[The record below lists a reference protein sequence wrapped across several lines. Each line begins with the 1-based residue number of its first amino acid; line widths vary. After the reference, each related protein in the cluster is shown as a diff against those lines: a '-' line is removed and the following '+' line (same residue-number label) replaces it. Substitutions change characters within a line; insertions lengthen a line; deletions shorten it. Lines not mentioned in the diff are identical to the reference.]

1 MGAHVRRVCAAAAV
15 ACAIAPFAARSAGA
29 DDDWS
34 VRWNHGIQV
43 TSADKAFSLK
53 LGGRIQGDFTFVS
66 EDPALTADVS
76 GDGFEFRR
84 ARLFLEG
91 TVYERIEFKAE
102 YDFATGDPVF
112 NDVWIG
118 INGLGPGL
126 LQVGHFKEPF
136 SLEVLTNANFLP
148 FVERALPIEA
158 FVPFRNTGVGYRGG
172 NDLVSYG
179 VGAFYDSD
187 DIGITVDEEST
198 NLTGRVAFRPL
209 YEEGGARV
217 LHLGVSASFQERGA
231 GGLRYRT
238 RPEAH
243 FSGRLVDTGVFP
255 ADGATLLGGE
265 AAGVFGPF
273 WFTGEYVAADT
284 DAPAAGDPSF
294 DGAFVAAGWYLTGE
308 RRAYRAGPGVFD
320 RIRPAKN
327 FGGDGN
333 GAWEIAARIST
344 IDLTDG
350 GVAGGEQ
357 DNYTLALNWYLNPAT
372 RMMLDWM
379 HADVDQA
386 GEADFVVLRCQV
398 DF

>member
-1 MGAHVRRVCAAAAV
+1 MGAHARRVCTAAAV
-15 ACAIAPFAARSAGA
+15 ACAVAPFAVPGAGA
-29 DDDWS
+29 DDAWT
-34 VRWNHGIQV
+34 VQWNNGIQV

-53 LGGRIQGDFTFVS
+53 LGGRIQADTTFVS
-66 EDPALTADVS
+66 EDPALTADVL

-102 YDFATGDPVF
+102 YDFATSDPVF

-118 INGLGPGL
+118 LNGVGPGL
-126 LQVGHFKEPF
+126 FQLGHFKEPF

-158 FVPFRNTGVGYRGG
+158 FAPFRNSGIGYRGG
-172 NDLVSYG
+172 NDFVSYG
-179 VGAFYDSD
+179 AGAFYDAD
-187 DIGITVDEEST
+187 DFGLSTDEEST
-198 NLTGRVAFRPL
+198 NLTGRVAVRPL
-209 YEEGGARV
+209 YEEGGTRL
-217 LHLGVSASFQERGA
+217 LHVGVSASHQERGA

-243 FSGRLVDTGVFP
+243 FSGRLVDTGVIP
-255 ADGATLLGGE
+255 ADGAMVLGGE

-273 WFTGEYVAADT
+273 WFTGEYVATDV

-294 DGAFVAAGWYLTGE
+294 DGAFVSAGWYLTGE
-308 RRAYRAGPGVFD
+308 HRKYRAGAGIFD
-320 RIRPAKN
+320 RQKPATN
-327 FGGDGN
+327 FGAEGS
-333 GAWEIAARIST
+333 GAWEVAARWST

-350 GVAGGEQ
+350 GVSGGEQ
-357 DNYTLALNWYLNPAT
+357 DNYTLALNWYLNPVT
-372 RMMLDWM
+372 RVMLDWV
-379 HADVDQA
+379 HADVDQV
-386 GEADFVVLRCQV
+386 GEADFVVMRCQV

>member
-1 MGAHVRRVCAAAAV
+1 MGARTRRVSTAAAV
-15 ACAIAPFAARSAGA
+15 ACAIAPFTAPGAGA
-29 DDDWS
+29 EDDWS

-66 EDPALTADVS
+66 EDPELTSGVS

-118 INGLGPGL
+118 VNGLGPGL
-126 LQVGHFKEPF
+126 LQVGHMKEPF

-158 FVPFRNTGVGYRGG
+158 FVPFRNTGIGYRGG

-179 VGAFYDSD
+179 VGAYYDSD
-187 DIGITVDEEST
+187 DVGITVDEEST

-209 YEEGGARV
+209 YEDGGASV
-217 LHLGVSASFQERGA
+217 LHLGVSASLQERGP

-273 WFTGEYVAADT
+273 WFTGEYVVADT

-308 RRAYRAGPGVFD
+308 RRAYRAAPGVFD
-320 RIRPAKN
+320 RIKPAKN

-350 GVAGGEQ
+350 GVDGGEQ
-357 DNYTLALNWYLNPAT
+357 DNYTIALNWYLNPAT

-379 HADVDQA
+379 HADVDGA